1 MEMNVSEENIYQ
13 IYSTYTLS
21 PLSLRENTTF
31 FIHR

>member
-13 IYSTYTLS
+13 IYLAYVLC
-21 PLSLRENTTF
+21 PLSLRESTTF

>member
-13 IYSTYTLS
+13 IYLTYALS
-21 PLSLRENTTF
+21 PFFLRENTTF